1 MLNKLFVYICS
12 MLSACSFSLFATS
25 PGEQP
30 GVQWQTNY
38 EEAVRQSKTAS
49 KPLVLFFTGSD
60 WCGWCTKLD
69 EEALGTK
76 EFAEATANRFIF
88 VKIDFPLYASQDPQI
103 KAQNKQ
109 LQNKF
114 SVRSFPTILIL
125 DPQQNQQIGTTGY
138 RPGGGKSF
146 ADYLIKM
153 VNDYSGYKQKIST
166 LDSSQF
172 SGSALKQ
179 LYTKSLELKLSD
191 DTKKIMNKGLSSTES
206 PYFLT
211 EKYRSFANDGEI
223 HTKEALT
230 VREQLIATDPKNE
243 KHVHYQVALIEFQ
256 AFSKEMDKNNCKPE
270 MAVTPLISYINTY
283 GQKDKENLWR
293 LNFIISQVYLDKN
306 QMPSALKY
314 AQESYD
320 TAPSSVKPEIG
331 LAVHNI
337 RSQIHSF
344 AY

>member
-1 MLNKLFVYICS
+1 
-12 MLSACSFSLFATS
+12 
-25 PGEQP
+25 
-30 GVQWQTNY
+30 
-38 EEAVRQSKTAS
+38 
-49 KPLVLFFTGSD
+49 
-60 WCGWCTKLD
+60 
-69 EEALGTK
+69 
-76 EFAEATANRFIF
+76 
-88 VKIDFPLYASQDPQI
+88 
-103 KAQNKQ
+103 
-109 LQNKF
+109 
-114 SVRSFPTILIL
+114 
-125 DPQQNQQIGTTGY
+125 
-138 RPGGGKSF
+138 
-146 ADYLIKM
+146 
-153 VNDYSGYKQKIST
+153 
-166 LDSSQF
+166 
-172 SGSALKQ
+172 
-179 LYTKSLELKLSD
+179 
-191 DTKKIMNKGLSSTES
+191 MNKGLSSTES